1 MKGVFHID
9 NYSLSD
15 LAAVTR
21 DNDGNGWGSGWFLI
35 VVLFLFMFGF
45 GGNGWNRQ
53 GEFGQYATAASQ
65 QEILFGQ
72 QFGQINDRLTNIGNG
87 ICNLG
92 YEMQGNIGQLG
103 KEVALAQAGT
113 NTTIMQTGNSIQSKI
128 ASCCCEQRLATANL
142 SAQMDRQ
149 TCDITTAIHAEGEA
163 TRALMQANEMQ
174 ALRDKVASLEMDN
187 RMCGVVRYPSGYT
200 YNAGSSPFCGC
211 NSGCC
216 NGNI

>member
-1 MKGVFHID
+1 MD

-15 LAAVTR
+15 LAAVSK
-21 DNDGNGWGSGWFLI
+21 DNDGWGGGGAWWI
-35 VVLFLFMFGF
+35 IILFLFVFMGGGWGGF
-45 GGNGWNRQ
+45 NRQ

-72 QFGQINDRLTNIGNG
+72 HFGQLNDRITNVGNG
-87 ICNLG
+87 LCTLG
-92 YEMQGNIGQLG
+92 YEMQGNISQLG

-113 NTTIMQTGNSIQSKI
+113 NTTIVQTGNSIQGQI
-128 ASCCCEQRLATANL
+128 AQCCCDNRLATANL

-163 TRALMQANEMQ
+163 TRALMQANELQ

-187 RMCGVVRYPSGYT
+187 RMCGVVRYPNGLT
-200 YNAGSSPFCGC
+200 YSAGSSPFCGC
-211 NSGCC
+211 NSGC
-216 NGNI
+216 GNI

>member
-1 MKGVFHID
+1 MD

-15 LAAVTR
+15 LAAVSK
-21 DNDGNGWGSGWFLI
+21 DNDGWGGGGAWWI
-35 VVLFLFMFGF
+35 IILFLFVFMGGGWGGF
-45 GGNGWNRQ
+45 NRQ

-72 QFGQINDRLTNIGNG
+72 HFGQLNDRITNVGNG
-87 ICNLG
+87 LCTLG

-103 KEVALAQAGT
+103 REVALAQAGT
-113 NTTIMQTGNSIQSKI
+113 NTTIMQTGNSIQGQI
-128 ASCCCEQRLATANL
+128 AQCCCDNRLATANL

-163 TRALMQANEMQ
+163 TRAMMQANELQ

-187 RMCGVVRYPSGYT
+187 RMCGVVRYPNGLT
-200 YNAGSSPFCGC
+200 YSAGSSPFCGC
-211 NSGCC
+211 NSGC
-216 NGNI
+216 GNI

>member
-1 MKGVFHID
+1 MD
-9 NYSLSD
+9 TMSLSD
-15 LAAVTR
+15 IAAVTR
-21 DNDGNGWGSGWFLI
+21 GADNDTWGGNGAWILI
-35 VVLFLFMFGF
+35 LLFLFWGF
-45 GGNGWNRQ
+45 NGNNGWNRQ

-92 YEMQGNIGQLG
+92 YEMQGNVGQLG

-113 NTTIMQTGNSIQSKI
+113 NTTIMQSTNDIQSQL
-128 ASCCCEQRLATANL
+128 AQCCCDQRLATANL

-149 TCDITTAIHAEGEA
+149 TCDITTAIHAEGEQ

-174 ALRDKVASLEMDN
+174 SLRDKIASLEMDN
-187 RMCGVVRYPSGYT
+187 RMYGVVRYPNGYT
-200 YNAGSSPFCGC
+200 YSAGASPFCGC
-211 NSGCC
+211 NNGCSC
-216 NGNI
+216 GNI